1 MKKIHIL
8 VAAIALLGFASC
20 DNGNGLTNDVLGIY
34 PLSTGPSVT
43 YADQTVDSFTIV
55 STKSWN
61 TSVTANWTTL
71 NPLYVS
77 RNQDATSIKYTT
89 CPIYFAINT
98 TGQIRTST
106 LIASNGEH
114 SVGRTYLQA
123 YWLNITKPS
132 VAFTSSQTSDDATST
147 AQYDGAYFTLQVPK
161 DSVKS
166 SINFEIF
173 ASSATLT
180 TDADWIMPKQQQC
193 QKGTHSIALSFSP
206 NNTNAERKAIYTLTT
221 SNGISN
227 IITIVQKA
235 K

>member
-8 VAAIALLGFASC
+8 VVAMALLGFASC
-20 DNGNGLTNDVLGIY
+20 DNGNDLTNDVLGIY
-34 PLSTGPSVT
+34 PLSTGPTVT

-61 TSVTANWTTL
+61 ASVTSNWTTL
-71 NPLYVS
+71 NPLYNS
-77 RNQDATSIKYTT
+77 RNQPGTTIINTT

-114 SVGRTYLQA
+114 SVGRSYLQA
-123 YWLNITKPS
+123 YWLNITKPA
-132 VAFTSSQTSDDATST
+132 VAFANSQTSDNAAGT
-147 AQYDGAYFTLQVPK
+147 AYDGAYFTLQVPY

-166 SINFEIF
+166 SINFQIF

-193 QKGTHSIALSFSP
+193 QKGTNSIALSFSP
-206 NNTNAERKAIYTLTT
+206 NNTNAERKAVYTLTT

-227 IITIVQKA
+227 IITFVQKP